1 MRHEAQNPVL
11 APFKHLLSEKGRY
24 PAEHVDIFWN
34 RDDKGRV
41 QDVEVVFIP
50 REALRDTGLQ
60 AKYARYNNDRW
71 SSDLGNSSSDWLGEG
86 GYTPED
92 IFGHLLWQG
101 FASGEETLS
110 ALQEFSHIEECDWAR
125 RMLRGFK
132 DE

>member
-11 APFKHLLSEKGRY
+11 APFRHLLSKKGRY
-24 PAEHVDIFWN
+24 PAKHVDIFWN
-34 RDDKGRV
+34 RDGSGRV
-41 QDVEVVFIP
+41 RDVEVVFIP
-50 REALRDTGLQ
+50 REALRDNELQ
-60 AKYARYNNDRW
+60 AQYSQFNKRW
-71 SSDLGNSSSDWLGEG
+71 SSDLGNSTSEWLEKN

-92 IFGHLLWQG
+92 IFGHLLQQR
-101 FASGEETLS
+101 FSCQEETVS